1 MFWSGL
7 TGPTWRDA
15 SASKNTDKQTQH
27 NPNLTSV
34 LLQLWPRFIDTLC
47 WIRWNFWDWSTF
59 KKVFRS
65 NKMFQLLSDA
75 HRPALIKVVHELPKS
90 STWEK
95 SPSSNKITSHKI
107 QETASITTSS
117 ITSLCAWKDNMSY
130 AGCRSIFSTVTH
142 IVKCGYSKKV
152 QQKNAWTDTDNHLN
166 FSWYLGHKLL
176 TGTFLAAIWNLLS
189 KHSFQ
194 ISQEIPVSG
203 MKANTLLLKV

>member
-34 LLQLWPRFIDTLC
+34 LVQLWPWFIDTLC

-95 SPSSNKITSHKI
+95 SPSSNKIPQNPRKCIRHNLNYHVTMCMKR
-107 QETASITTSS
+107 QYVLCWL
-117 ITSLCAWKDNMSY
+117 SLYFFNRHSY
-130 AGCRSIFSTVTH
+130 CEVWI
-142 IVKCGYSKKV
+142 
-152 QQKNAWTDTDNHLN
+152 QQKSAAEKRLN
-166 FSWYLGHKLL
+166 WH
-176 TGTFLAAIWNLLS
+176 W
-189 KHSFQ
+189 
-194 ISQEIPVSG
+194 
-203 MKANTLLLKV
+203 